1 MVAVNLSGSS
11 LCDPEFRAFAEERMR
26 ALACPN
32 VLCLEITDGEAIT
45 DFVAVNAF
53 IARARALGCRFAL
66 DDFGSGLSSF
76 AYLRRLPVDYVK
88 IDGQFVR
95 DASTDSVSLAMVEA
109 IHRLRSE
116 ERRVGKDGDSTC
128 RVRWGACHNKKKK
141 KT

>member
-32 VLCLEITDGEAIT
+32 VLCLEITDGPAIT
-45 DFVAVNAF
+45 DFVPVNAF

-66 DDFGSGLSSF
+66 HDFGSGLSSF
-76 AYLRRLPVDYVK
+76 AYLRRLPVDYVR

-95 DASTDSVSLAMVEA
+95 DASPDRKRTRVNSSPQCPS
-109 IHRLRSE
+109 RLLSSAR
-116 ERRVGKDGDSTC
+116 
-128 RVRWGACHNKKKK
+128 KKKQQILYQ
-141 KT
+141 TIT